1 MQRETS
7 ARLSKRAS
15 IRSVGKVGARA
26 AGRGGVSRHHVER
39 LVLGAFALTAI
50 SLLAGPGAV
59 AAPKGGNVTH
69 GEATINQSGDKTT
82 VRQSSQEA
90 IIEYRDFDI
99 GSGETVKF
107 VQPGAKARVL
117 NRVTGASSSNIA
129 GRLTANGQVY
139 LLNPNGVYFAD
150 GAQIDVG
157 GLYAAAGNMSNS
169 DFLEGTDR
177 FTNLQGEVINYGTI
191 EGGSVHL
198 MGQRV
203 ANYGDI
209 RANGG
214 VLTMLAGDKVMLRE
228 VSGRVSVEIDGK
240 KLLGDKPRSAQSDIQ
255 LASDAGVRNEG
266 TVDAGGGQA
275 TLGAGDMYSL
285 AVRNSGSV
293 ESAGGTVE
301 VAAQDGAVHNTG
313 KVSASVEA
321 GQAGEVT
328 VQGPAIAN
336 EGTIAADA
344 ATGEAGQTR
353 VLAQDRLVLTDGS
366 RVSAAGLDTADGGR
380 AIVNTFGGHSFML
393 EGAVLDASGGAN
405 AGAGGFA
412 EFSGQSMTLNGDV
425 RLAGSPSGD
434 FLLDPVNIDIVSGNN
449 GTGNADDD
457 FGDNGTPNEL
467 LSGEGP
473 NDATV
478 SVGKLESFSSDTT
491 ITLQASQDIQV
502 LAPVNFDPTKLNSLT
517 LEAGNDVR
525 VNADITGALEL
536 NITADLDNNNQGQIE
551 LAGPINL
558 NTTGD
563 QIYNGKVELSNPV
576 TFEAG
581 DSTAPSVAVFRGR
594 LMKHNPRPERN
605 TDRVDVTI
613 DGDAVFLSFV
623 GPDPNEINT
632 KSNRQT
638 MPAGRP
644 DSLTVNGDTILAL
657 SGNELTDFSLQE
669 LALSRSLKDE
679 ELGRVWTKGTQD
691 YNGDV
696 ILANDAN
703 LVAGDSVRI
712 EGGVKNIAPG
722 SPNFLWVEPTFN
734 SAGDAVTSIDID
746 VGDVGVGDIEFG
758 NVPPQPS
765 SPVGAL
771 ALENNGGLTTIGGD
785 KPGGSASSI
794 LAVNDVFLNS
804 DPGNRLADPEDGAPL
819 PGLARIAAPNGD
831 LSVESITG
839 DIWTGRKQPLS
850 VVGDVE
856 LTAPGQEIFV
866 SDISALGDVDV
877 TADTLNL
884 FVDPG
889 VNYVIGGQPNLNQVS
904 DVGARDFDGQP
915 FDTVDVLVSSVDPLV
930 QQGLS
935 PLQLVAL
942 NTQQNVALTEGDF
955 FNAIDEVLNLEP
967 ETPSF
972 DPAPIGLAE
981 AQGDLTPGELPFDPG
996 NNTAL
1001 ILTPQQRQAMADLGL
1016 EVQDF
1021 GSQQLASNNLVD
1033 DTGGEA
1039 RILAAAGGEDSQT
1052 NPARVSVYRV
1062 VREPALRA
1070 LQRYQTTFAE
1080 TDTAQIQKIFNELW
1094 SAYRQASGDGASGE
1108 QWAKYLAQVDGKALT
1123 YLREMRGLVRDLEQ
1137 AGVNRTERTRLLRI
1151 LRDRYKPETM
1161 TNAQFQA
1168 AVNAVAPAPYNPQP
1182 PQTASAA
1189 G

>member
-1 MQRETS
+1 
-7 ARLSKRAS
+7 
-15 IRSVGKVGARA
+15 
-26 AGRGGVSRHHVER
+26 
-39 LVLGAFALTAI
+39 
-50 SLLAGPGAV
+50 
-59 AAPKGGNVTH
+59 
-69 GEATINQSGDKTT
+69 
-82 VRQSSQEA
+82 
-90 IIEYRDFDI
+90 
-99 GSGETVKF
+99 
-107 VQPGAKARVL
+107 
-117 NRVTGASSSNIA
+117 
-129 GRLTANGQVY
+129 
-139 LLNPNGVYFAD
+139 
-150 GAQIDVG
+150 
-157 GLYAAAGNMSNS
+157 
-169 DFLEGTDR
+169 
-177 FTNLQGEVINYGTI
+177 
-191 EGGSVHL
+191 
-198 MGQRV
+198 
-203 ANYGDI
+203 
-209 RANGG
+209 
-214 VLTMLAGDKVMLRE
+214 
-228 VSGRVSVEIDGK
+228 
-240 KLLGDKPRSAQSDIQ
+240 
-255 LASDAGVRNEG
+255 
-266 TVDAGGGQA
+266 
-275 TLGAGDMYSL
+275 
-285 AVRNSGSV
+285 
-293 ESAGGTVE
+293 
-301 VAAQDGAVHNTG
+301 
-313 KVSASVEA
+313 
-321 GQAGEVT
+321 
-328 VQGPAIAN
+328 
-336 EGTIAADA
+336 
-344 ATGEAGQTR
+344 
-353 VLAQDRLVLTDGS
+353 
-366 RVSAAGLDTADGGR
+366 
-380 AIVNTFGGHSFML
+380 
-393 EGAVLDASGGAN
+393 
-405 AGAGGFA
+405 
-412 EFSGQSMTLNGDV
+412 
-425 RLAGSPSGD
+425 
-434 FLLDPVNIDIVSGNN
+434 
-449 GTGNADDD
+449 
-457 FGDNGTPNEL
+457 
-467 LSGEGP
+467 
-473 NDATV
+473 
-478 SVGKLESFSSDTT
+478 
-491 ITLQASQDIQV
+491 
-502 LAPVNFDPTKLNSLT
+502 
-517 LEAGNDVR
+517 VR

-581 DSTAPSVAVFRGR
+581 DSTAPSVAVFGGR
-594 LMKHNPRPERN
+594 LLKLSPRANRN
-605 TDRVDVTI
+605 TNLVDVTI
-613 DGDAVFLSFV
+613 DGNAAFLSFV
-623 GPDPNEINT
+623 GPDPSDLT
-632 KSNRQT
+632 PLQT
-638 MPAGRP
+638 QPAGRP

-657 SGNELTDFSLQE
+657 SGNESTSFSLQDF
-669 LALSRSLKDE
+669 ALSRSLKDE

-712 EGGVKNIAPG
+712 EGGVKNLASG
-722 SPNFLWVEPTFN
+722 SPDFLWVEPTFN
-734 SAGDAVTSIDID
+734 SAGDAVTSIEID

-758 NVPPQPS
+758 NAPPQPS
-765 SPVGAL
+765 GPIGAL
-771 ALENNGGLTTIGGD
+771 ALETNGGLTTIGGD

-804 DPGNRLADPEDGAPL
+804 DPANRLADPEDGAPL

-889 VNYVIGGQPNLNQVS
+889 VNYVIGGQPDLSGVNTL
-904 DVGARDFDGQP
+904 GAFPGSTP
-915 FDTVDVLVSSVDPLV
+915 LISSVDPLT
-930 QQGLS
+930 GAPTLS
-935 PLQLVAL
+935 GVSVT
-942 NTQQNVALTEGDF
+942 TQQNVALTQGDF
-955 FNAIDEVLNLEP
+955 FNASDEVLNLEP

-972 DPAPIGLAE
+972 DPGPIGLAE
-981 AQGDLTPGELPFDPG
+981 AQGDLTPGELPFEPG

-1039 RILAAAGGEDSQT
+1039 RILAAAGGEDADAT
-1052 NPARVSVYRV
+1052 PARVSVHRV

-1080 TDTAQIQKIFNELW
+1080 TDTAEIQKIFNELW